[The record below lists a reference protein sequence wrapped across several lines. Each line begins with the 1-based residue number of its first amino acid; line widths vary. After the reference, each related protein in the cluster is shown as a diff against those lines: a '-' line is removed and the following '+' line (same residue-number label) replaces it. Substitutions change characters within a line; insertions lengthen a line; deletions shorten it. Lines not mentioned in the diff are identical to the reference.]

1 MLQFLH
7 IENIAVIEKA
17 DIELKNGFNVLTGET
32 GAGKSI
38 IIDSINAILGERTSK
53 ELIREGAPKA
63 EVSAVFTDLNS
74 QAVDL
79 LLENGYELDSE
90 GKLLITRV
98 LSSNGSTVKING
110 KPATVGVLRTIGQ
123 SLINIHGQ
131 YDNQSL
137 LNPQMHSTFIDLLA
151 DNQEVISDYYSEF
164 KKLNAIRKELASLE
178 TDEDEKLRKTELLK
192 YQIKEIE
199 EADIKLGEI
208 ALLKEKQ
215 KLAET
220 HEKTISVMS
229 AVEQLL
235 NGDDNSNG
243 TITDLKSADKLLNS
257 LNIKEFETDS
267 SRLSEAVFTLNE
279 IADNIR
285 NFIDNN
291 EFSQNDIDFI
301 GERLDLLRRI
311 VLKYGGD
318 EEKTLEFLN
327 SAKSELSSI
336 VNSDKRINELSDELD
351 AATDRLVKKAETLT
365 LVRKKTAEKFET
377 AVTDVLK
384 YLDMPNVL
392 FKVNFNKGRYTKNGC
407 DEIEFFI
414 STNLG
419 ESVKPLHKIAS
430 GGELSRVMLAIK
442 SVLSNKDL
450 IDTLIFDEIDSGISG
465 FAASKV
471 GVQLKKVSKN
481 RQVLCVT
488 HLAQIAGFADEH
500 FLISKKTE
508 SGRVYTNVNSLNY
521 DDRIKEI
528 ARIMSGCEITDSLYN
543 SAKELLNRSIENE
556 NL

>member
-53 ELIREGAPKA
+53 ELIREGAQKA
-63 EVSAVFTDLNS
+63 EVSAVFTDLNA
-74 QAVDL
+74 QAVNL
-79 LLENGYELDSE
+79 LLENGFELDSE
-90 GKLLITRV
+90 GKLLISRV
-98 LSSNGSTVKING
+98 LSASGSVVKING
-110 KPATVGVLRTIGQ
+110 KPATVGVLRLIGQ

-131 YDNQSL
+131 HDNQSL
-137 LNPQMHSTFIDLLA
+137 LNPQMHGGFIDLLA
-151 DNQEVISDYYSEF
+151 DNEKLLSDYYAEF
-164 KKLNAIRKELASLE
+164 KRINAIRKELASLE
-178 TDEDEKLRKTELLK
+178 TDEDEKLRRTELLK

-199 EADIKLGEI
+199 EADIKIGEI
-208 ALLKEKQ
+208 ELLKEKQ
-215 KLAET
+215 KLAESA
-220 HEKTISVMS
+220 EKTISVIS
-229 AVEQLL
+229 EVEQLL
-235 NGDDNSNG
+235 NGDDSVNG
-243 TITDLKSADKLLNS
+243 AITNLKSANRLLNS
-257 LNIKEFETDS
+257 LNIKELEADS
-267 SRLSEAVFTLNE
+267 ARLSETIFTLNE
-279 IADNIR
+279 IAANIR
-285 NFIDNN
+285 SVSDNN

-301 GERLDLLRRI
+301 GERLDLLRKI

-318 EEKTLEFLN
+318 ETKTLEFLN
-327 SAKSELSSI
+327 AAKSELLSI

-351 AATDRLVKKAETLT
+351 AATDMLVKKAEKLT
-365 LVRKKTAEKFET
+365 EIRKTAAKKFEV

-384 YLDMPNVL
+384 YLDMPNAL

-414 STNLG
+414 SANLG

-442 SVLSNKDL
+442 SVLSSKDL

-471 GVQLKKVSKN
+471 GVQLKNVSKN

-488 HLAQIAGFADEH
+488 HLAQIAGFANEH
-500 FLISKKTE
+500 FLINKTTQN
-508 SGRVYTNVNSLNY
+508 GRVFTNVNTLNY
-521 DDRIKEI
+521 DERIKEI
-528 ARIMSGCEITDSLYN
+528 ARIMSGSEITDSLYN
-543 SAKELLNRSIENE
+543 SAKELLDRSIENE

>member
-63 EVSAVFTDLNS
+63 EVSAVFTNLNS
-74 QAVDL
+74 QAVNL

-178 TDEDEKLRKTELLK
+178 TNEDEKLRKTELLK

-377 AVTDVLK
+377 NVTDVLK

-508 SGRVYTNVNSLNY
+508 SGRVYTNVNSLNF

-528 ARIMSGCEITDSLYN
+528 ARIMSGSEITDSLYN